1 MRQLE
6 AIVYHVAASNI
17 NQNLLL
23 RIIIAFMTGK
33 DYDEELKIDIAN
45 AISKGKLGIKG
56 EDYSKD

>member
-1 MRQLE
+1 
-6 AIVYHVAASNI
+6 
-17 NQNLLL
+17 
-23 RIIIAFMTGK
+23 MTGK